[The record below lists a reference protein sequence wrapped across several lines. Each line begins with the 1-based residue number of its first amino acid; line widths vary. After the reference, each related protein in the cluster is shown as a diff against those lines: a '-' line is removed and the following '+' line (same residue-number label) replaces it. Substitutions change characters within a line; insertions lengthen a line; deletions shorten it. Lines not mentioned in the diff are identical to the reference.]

1 MYVAKI
7 PNRNSPPTFLLRE
20 SYREGGKVK
29 NRTVANI
36 THLPHAQIDGLTRVL
51 KGETLINP
59 KEAFQVTRSL
69 PHGHVAAVLGTLRKL
84 HLDDVLAA
92 RSSTERTLV
101 EAMIVARVIDPTSKL
116 ATARCLHTATMT
128 NSLAEVLQLEDVQA
142 EQLYAAMDWLHA
154 RQARI
159 ENKLAK
165 KHLVDGALILYDLT
179 STYFE
184 GRCCPLAKHGHSRD
198 GKRDKLQIEFGLLCN
213 AEGCP
218 IAVHVFEGNTSDP
231 ATVSHQIETL
241 RKRFGLKRFI
251 LIGDRGMLTEA
262 RVREDLSAH
271 EGIDWITALRA
282 PAIRQLYASKQIQMS
297 LFDERNLAEII
308 DPERANERLVV
319 CLNPQLRD
327 ERRRKR
333 GALLAATELELDK
346 IVKATVRTN
355 RPLRGKVPIGLRVGK
370 VLNRFKVA
378 KHFLL
383 TIEDES
389 FHYQRDH
396 QNIADEEAVDGLYVV
411 RSSLA
416 KDAMSSNEL
425 VKNYKRLASVERV
438 FRSMKSVDLK
448 VRPIHHHLENRVRA
462 HVFLCMLAYYVE
474 WHMRQ
479 SLAEV
484 LFDDNEKDAAE
495 KLRQT
500 AADLAVRSPS
510 AMEKARSKQTPD
522 GLPVHSFQT
531 LLSDLATI
539 TRNHLTFHSDNPAHQ
554 VTYCETT
561 QLTPVQQRAIDLLQ
575 VSLHKER

>member
-1 MYVAKI
+1 
-7 PNRNSPPTFLLRE
+7 
-20 SYREGGKVK
+20 
-29 NRTVANI
+29 
-36 THLPHAQIDGLTRVL
+36 
-51 KGETLINP
+51 
-59 KEAFQVTRSL
+59 
-69 PHGHVAAVLGTLRKL
+69 
-84 HLDDVLAA
+84 
-92 RSSTERTLV
+92 
-101 EAMIVARVIDPTSKL
+101 
-116 ATARCLHTATMT
+116 
-128 NSLAEVLQLEDVQA
+128 
-142 EQLYAAMDWLHA
+142 MDWLHA

-308 DPERANERLVV
+308 DPERPNERLVV

-333 GALLAATELELDK
+333 SALLAATELELDK

-396 QNIADEEAVDGLYVV
+396 ENIADEEAVDGLYVV

-561 QLTPVQQRAIDLLQ
+561 RLTPVQQRAIDLLQ